1 MTFRVSMVVG
11 PDKRTVV
18 TNFVGCVDA
27 EDAKVKAKAIYDV
40 VKFKKVEEAAKDGKR
55 KPS

>member
-1 MTFRVSMVVG
+1 
-11 PDKRTVV
+11 
-18 TNFVGCVDA
+18 VDA